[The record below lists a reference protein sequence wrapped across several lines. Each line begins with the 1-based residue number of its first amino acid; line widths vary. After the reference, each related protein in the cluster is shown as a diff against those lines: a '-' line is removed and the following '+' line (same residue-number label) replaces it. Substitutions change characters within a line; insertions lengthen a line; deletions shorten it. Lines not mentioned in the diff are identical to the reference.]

1 MFPVFLRVYGR
12 HLPYPLAL
20 ALLLVCLIP
29 SLFPILRYFLYRET
43 VIGRVTELEIH
54 VSGNKRS
61 DRIVAEYTVNGST
74 YYVRSANR
82 YAIPPYNV
90 GYQIPLRV
98 SRRNPAHAMMP
109 CDLRESAKMAVLSGV
124 LLVLMLTAAILEAR

>member
-1 MFPVFLRVYGR
+1 MLPVFLRVYGR

-29 SLFPILRYFLYRET
+29 SLLPILRYFLYRET

-61 DRIVAEYTVNGST
+61 DYIVAEYTVDGST
-74 YYVRSANR
+74 YYVRSTNR
-82 YAIPPYNV
+82 YAVPPYNV

-98 SRRNPAHAMMP
+98 SRRNPAYAMMP
-109 CDLRESAKMAVLSGV
+109 CDLRESVKMAVLSGV